1 MKTKDSFG
9 HVATCRN
16 ENHDVLFQA
25 APVSILLAEA
35 DVNWGRFLRD
45 FLIKQ
50 GFSVCLFTDGQE
62 AWRQFDMEQF
72 NFCIINPTLP
82 TMNGIALVENIRKR
96 VEHIPMVFIVSPQDD
111 TENTR
116 TACFMA
122 GGDDFILRPQCLQ
135 DLAFRIRAIQKRFCF
150 YTLEKRRSVFDL
162 GKWRFDYDN
171 RWLFYKQACV
181 RLTYKEAALLY
192 VLCRNRG
199 RVLALNQALEA
210 VWNSTLRHNI
220 DGLNVYIC
228 RLRRL
233 LERYTHSVILNERGV
248 GFKLVT
254 YRAAEFK
261 RMDHKMLR
269 PAKPKRGEK

>member
-9 HVATCRN
+9 QVATCRN
-16 ENHDVLFQA
+16 ENVLLQA
-25 APVSILLAEA
+25 SPISILLAEA

-45 FLIKQ
+45 YLIKQ
-50 GFSVCLFTDGQE
+50 GFSVSLFTDGQD
-62 AWRQFDMEQF
+62 AWRQFDSEQF
-72 NFCIINPTLP
+72 NFCIINPALP
-82 TMNGIALVENIRKR
+82 TMSGIALAEHIRKR
-96 VEHIPMVFIVSPQDD
+96 AEHIPMVFIVSHQDD

-122 GGDDFILRPQCLQ
+122 GGDDFLLRPQCLQ

-150 YTLEKRRSVFDL
+150 YSLEQRRRVFDL
-162 GKWRFDYDN
+162 GKWRFDCDN
-171 RWLFYKQACV
+171 RWLFCKQESI
-181 RLTYKEAALLY
+181 RLTHKETALLY
-192 VLCRNRG
+192 VLCLNRG

-210 VWNSTLRHNI
+210 VWNSTLSHNI

-233 LERYTHSVILNERGV
+233 LEKYTNSVILNERGI

-254 YRAAEFK
+254 YRVAEFK
-261 RMDHKMLR
+261 RINHKMLR